1 MDIQKLEKLARRVAG
16 RKVKVQAGAGA
27 FTDGQ
32 TITVID
38 TDVRFPRLPK
48 GAQNEMAEF
57 LTAHEAG
64 HLVMFERVSRKLG
77 RPMGAK
83 EFYEEFA
90 DPLSPGADS
99 RDYVRFLMNVV
110 EDRLVDEHAA
120 KFVGQ
125 DVRENVNRFFVWN
138 RQGGTRPSIAELESR
153 GSAGKCAAF
162 IEAIFQLE
170 LYNELIESFFSPA
183 LLGAAKKAVEA
194 IVRFGQGAL
203 SRQQALQQVL
213 DALRK
218 YCPPPWKMP
227 SGYQPPKAE
236 GAGKGG
242 DPAASPEGGA
252 QGQGQGKPSSDS
264 QSGQSQD
271 GHGEGGG
278 ESGSGQDGGQ
288 GQPGQGQ
295 GQGEGSGSG
304 DGEGAEGQAQG
315 EGQGKGGEGDSSE
328 GKKSQKQKTDGKSSA
343 DDKADGES
351 SDSEEKESD
360 EAGEDGDG
368 ESSDDSDAEADE
380 AGNGETADAEES
392 EGEDDPEAGKES
404 PGGGSGS
411 PSQSDSRGTET
422 GGGAG
427 TPQAVERTPERRFE
441 DNNLEALLRMLEKV
455 LAERANQ
462 TGRGIPRWRTW
473 SPGDVLDSEGICRY
487 EEDEFFG
494 IDPLKRRVVRRRD
507 KEQHLVA
514 VFIDSSGSV
523 NNQLFSQLYRVVG
536 ELAEKVGQ
544 TEGVKLGVGQFSG
557 GASWVLV
564 PTQNASEIRDF
575 AELEPQRL
583 YSGGTTVGEIYGL
596 LPDDF
601 GGYESADLIVLTDG
615 YVEDGKALATS
626 LERSHSE
633 TGCEIKLHGVVFKG
647 QGSLKQF
654 KRAKDELPE
663 FVRTWHL
670 GGEE

>member
-1 MDIQKLEKLARRVAG
+1 MKGENMDIQRLEKLARRVAG
-16 RKVKVQAGAGA
+16 RRVKVQAGAGA
-27 FTDGQ
+27 FTDGES
-32 TITVID
+32 ITVID
-38 TDVRFPRLPK
+38 PDARFPRLPK
-48 GAQNEMAEF
+48 GARVEMVEF
-57 LTAHEAG
+57 LTAHEAS

-77 RPMGAK
+77 RQMGAK

-138 RQGGTRPSIAELESR
+138 RQGGTRPSLAELESR

-162 IEAIFQLE
+162 IETIFQLE
-170 LYNELIESFFSPA
+170 LYGELIESFFTPA
-183 LLGAAKKAVEA
+183 LESAAKKAMEA
-194 IVRFGQGAL
+194 IMRFGQGAL
-203 SRQQALQQVL
+203 SRQQALAAVL

-218 YCPPPWKMP
+218 YCSPPWRFP
-227 SGYQPPKAE
+227 DGYQPPKAE
-236 GAGKGG
+236 GSGKGG
-242 DPAASPEGGA
+242 DPAASPQGGA
-252 QGQGQGKPSSDS
+252 QGQGKGKPSDS
-264 QSGQSQD
+264 QNGPSQD
-271 GHGEGGG
+271 GQGEGGG
-278 ESGSGQDGGQ
+278 ESESGHEGGQ
-288 GQPGQGQ
+288 GQAGQ

-304 DGEGAEGQAQG
+304 DGEGAEGQGKG
-315 EGQGKGGEGDSSE
+315 EGKGKGKGGEGNSSD
-328 GKKSQKQKTDGKSSA
+328 KQKTDGKSDPNGKEKGEPS
-343 DDKADGES
+343 KGKPEDG
-351 SDSEEKESD
+351 

-368 ESSDDSDAEADE
+368 ESSEDSKADADE
-380 AGNGETADAEES
+380 ARNGESADAEES
-392 EGEDDPEAGKES
+392 DGETDPEAGKES

-411 PSQSDSRGTET
+411 PSSSDSRGVET
-422 GGGAG
+422 GAGAG

-441 DNNLEALLRMLEKV
+441 NNNLEALLKMLEKV
-455 LAERANQ
+455 LTERAKQ
-462 TGRGIPRWRTW
+462 TGRGMPRWRTW

-507 KEQHLVA
+507 KEQHLIA

-523 NNQLFSQLYRVVG
+523 DNRLFSQLYRVVG

-575 AELEPQRL
+575 SELEPKRL

-601 GGYESADLIVLTDG
+601 AGYESADLIVLTDG
-615 YVEDGKALATS
+615 YVEDGKALAAS
-626 LERSHSE
+626 LEKSHSE